1 MRESCEGFEG
11 DLEAEKTCEVREG
24 DWGRAAGPDMA
35 PCGVTRGR
43 PFARWRVVY
52 FLRGPRSAPAHAPSP
67 LANSSRRQPRAL
79 WAGPAPKEPGE
90 RNVSQ

>member
-1 MRESCEGFEG
+1 
-11 DLEAEKTCEVREG
+11 
-24 DWGRAAGPDMA
+24 MA

-52 FLRGPRSAPAHAPSP
+52 FLRGPRSAPHPRQRSAPAHAPSP
-67 LANSSRRQPRAL
+67 LANGSRRQPRAL
-79 WAGPAPKEPGE
+79 GAGPAPKEPGE